1 MTDTMNMNENMTT
14 GQRIVCEAME
24 PEEVQLAQI
33 RLNGG
38 FVYDVCWLPQE
49 WLVRIETGLD
59 RKGEPNYLWYSD
71 NSTIGSTLARVIGCE
86 EDKIRIWGLK
96 VFNDEG
102 VTDALSYETRGLN
115 QNTWHDYASEGYA
128 LQFHVQTRCH
138 HNEGDVE
145 CCPQTCGKGMTES
158 AFCAQ
163 LAKVVAQNEALESL
177 KQYSSDAEIEPEEAA
192 DGEETEAASEADEEE
207 PDKAAILEAARAMW
221 QRWAQKE
228 DAPEEVRAMWQ
239 RWAEEDATPEPE
251 PEPEVEAEKEATPET
266 EPEAE
271 AEPEVEAEPESET
284 YEEALKDDAAFDLI
298 EARLLYVIIFLLG
311 FVVAMLLKFP

>member
-1 MTDTMNMNENMTT
+1 MTDTMNMNMNETT
-14 GQRIVCEAME
+14 GERIVREAME
-24 PEEVQLAQI
+24 EPEYVQLAQI
-33 RLNGG
+33 MVSSGY
-38 FVYDVCWLPQE
+38 VYDVCWLPGE
-49 WLVRIETGLD
+49 GAVRIETGLD
-59 RKGEPNYLWYSD
+59 RKGRPDYLCYPD
-71 NSTIGSTLARVIGCE
+71 TFTIGSTLAEVIGCDE
-86 EDKIRIWGLK
+86 EKICIWGLK
-96 VFNDEG
+96 IFNDKG
-102 VTDALSYETRGLN
+102 VADALSYETRRFKEN
-115 QNTWHDYASEGYA
+115 IWYDYASEGYA

-177 KQYSSDAEIEPEEAA
+177 KQYSSDAEMEPEEA
-192 DGEETEAASEADEEE
+192 DEAASEAGEEE

-251 PEPEVEAEKEATPET
+251 PEVEAEAEATPET
-266 EPEAE
+266 EPEPE
-271 AEPEVEAEPESET
+271 AEVESEEEPESET
-284 YEEALKDDAAFDLI
+284 YDEALKDDAAFDLI

>member
-1 MTDTMNMNENMTT
+1 MTDTMNMNMNENMTT
-14 GQRIVCEAME
+14 GQRIVREAME

-59 RKGEPNYLWYSD
+59 RKGEPNYMWYSD

-177 KQYSSDAEIEPEEAA
+177 KQYSSDAEMQPEEAA
-192 DGEETEAASEADEEE
+192 AAEDDEEEEE

-228 DAPEEVRAMWQ
+228 DAPEEARAMWQ

-251 PEPEVEAEKEATPET
+251 PEVEAET

-271 AEPEVEAEPESET
+271 AEVETEPEAEAEEESEAESET